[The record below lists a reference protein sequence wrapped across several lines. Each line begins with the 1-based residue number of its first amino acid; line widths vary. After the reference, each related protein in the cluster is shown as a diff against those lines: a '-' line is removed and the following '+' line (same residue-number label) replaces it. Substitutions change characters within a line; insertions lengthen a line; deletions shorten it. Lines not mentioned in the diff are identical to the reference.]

1 MTYGSARIG
10 TAASVSYIF
19 VHFRCS
25 ALNCGSDMLAILDQE
40 WNEAI
45 EVAAKEVERHA
56 LALRSANGESEAW
69 VWPAANSAI
78 ELAARVR
85 RLKRSEYPKVDSDG
99 LRMAAEEGH
108 ARVSSVVNVKSD

>member
-1 MTYGSARIG
+1 MTDKPQAADWPP
-10 TAASVSYIF
+10 AASASERYREEIGATV
-19 VHFRCS
+19 
-25 ALNCGSDMLAILDQE
+25 LAILDQE
-40 WNEAI
+40 WNKAI
-45 EVAAKEVERHA
+45 EIAAKEVERHA

-108 ARVSSVVNVKSD
+108 ARVSSVVNVKSK